1 MRRTPVGAAF
11 FLALLTPSL
20 SAQLTITARAA
31 SIAVGG
37 HVHIQHSVSSV
48 DGTTAGTTDAVD
60 DIFVR
65 RAVIQLNLR
74 IGDVDAQVDPDFGS
88 GPGLRD
94 TFVRWALAREARLS
108 VGQFKRAFSIFD
120 LATDFDLPDIERDA
134 RIEGLT
140 SCPGVGNVCGFSR
153 LVVGLQFDDR
163 DIGVRAE
170 GDLGSKVQYLAT
182 VTNGQG
188 RNNFDVND
196 AKSVSGR
203 VVVAL
208 RPTLRLA
215 GFAASH
221 DYLASPTV
229 TRRGAAIGA
238 DLEVGTWR
246 NKFHL
251 LAGVVGG
258 DNWLVNRDA
267 GFNSVQAIGTYYFPL
282 REGGKLA
289 ALEPMLRIDRSATED
304 ATGLGIHSLILTP
317 GLSFYVNGRN
327 WLGINFD
334 HYDPS
339 RGESA
344 WSLKTQ
350 MFFFY

>member
-1 MRRTPVGAAF
+1 MRRPLLSAGL
-11 FLALLTPSL
+11 FLGLFAPGL

-31 SIAVGG
+31 SITVGG
-37 HVHIQHSVSSV
+37 HVQIQHSVSSV
-48 DGTTAGTTDAVD
+48 DGTSPGTTDAVD

-65 RAVIQLNLR
+65 RAVIQLSLR
-74 IGDVDAQVDPDFGS
+74 MGDVDAQVDPDFGS

-94 TFVRWALAREARLS
+94 TFVRWALAREVRLS
-108 VGQFKRAFSIFD
+108 VGQFKRPFSIFD
-120 LATDFDLPDIERDA
+120 LASDHDLPDIERDA

-140 SCPGVGNVCGFSR
+140 SCPGVGNVCSFSR

-163 DIGVRAE
+163 DMGVRAE
-170 GDLGSKVQYLAT
+170 GDLGTKVQYLAT

-188 RNNFDVND
+188 RNTLDAND

-203 VVVAL
+203 VVLVL

-221 DYLASPTV
+221 DYLTAASV
-229 TRRGAAIGA
+229 TRRGEAIGG
-238 DLEVGTWR
+238 DVEVGTWR
-246 NKFHL
+246 NGFHL
-251 LAGVVGG
+251 LAGAVGG
-258 DNWLVNRDA
+258 ENWLVGPDA
-267 GFNSVQAIGTYYFPL
+267 GFNAVQAIGSYYFPM
-282 REGGKLA
+282 RQGAKVAGI
-289 ALEPMLRIDRSATED
+289 EPMLRVDRSSTED
-304 ATGLGIHSLILTP
+304 ATGLGIDALILTP
-317 GLSFYVNGRN
+317 GLTFYINGKN
-327 WLGINFD
+327 LLGLNFD

-350 MFFFY
+350 MQFFY